1 MNRLLCLRYIVT
13 ALAFAMTSGAQSPV
27 TSPPDTAIVIQLAAS
42 ELPALAAACDA
53 NLVTAQL
60 AGGQRVVSVRM
71 KSEASFPLLAAWG
84 LRNGDIIER
93 MNGEAPRS
101 ASTVSEAVRALTPDP
116 DLTLRV
122 LRGSVRR
129 TYMLHAEARAPSVEA
144 ENMETGD
151 VMVLSEEAIEAQW
164 AEQDPW
170 MLLVT
175 GAPRM
180 AYDPN
185 GNVIGVTSASFSNI
199 PLATALGLRNGDIIQ
214 SVNGY
219 PINSEQAIFNVVN
232 ALEGERQFT
241 AKLLR
246 DGKPVTLRYRVE

>member
-1 MNRLLCLRYIVT
+1 MNRLLCLRYVVT
-13 ALAFAMTSGAQSPV
+13 ALAFAIPSGAQSTV
-27 TSPPDTAIVIQLAAS
+27 TSPPDTVIVVQIAAS

-71 KSEASFPLLAAWG
+71 KSEASFPLLASWG

-101 ASTVSEAVRALTPDP
+101 ASTVSEAVRALTPNR

-122 LRGSVRR
+122 LHSSDRR
-129 TYMLHAEARAPSVEA
+129 TYVLHVDERAPTVET
-144 ENMETGD
+144 ESNVTGD
-151 VMVLSEEAIEAQW
+151 VMVLSEKAIEAQW

-170 MLLVT
+170 TLLVIA
-175 GAPRM
+175 APRM
-180 AYDPN
+180 AYDAN
-185 GNVIGVTSASFSNI
+185 GDVVGVTSASFSNI
-199 PLATALGLRNGDIIQ
+199 PLATALGLRDDDIIR

-232 ALEGERQFT
+232 ALEGERRFT